1 MKNQN
6 KAYIYAF
13 MTVIIWSTVA
23 SAFKISLQ
31 HLDFLQLLFFSSFVS
46 LIALFLIIVS
56 QGKISSLIKS
66 SKKDYLHSA
75 LGGFLNPF
83 IYYIFLF
90 KAYALLPA
98 QEAQPL
104 NYTWPIM
111 LILLSIPLLKQKIS
125 LKSLLAICIS
135 FFGVFVISTH
145 GNILAFHFS
154 NLNGAL
160 LALCTAVIWAMF
172 WILNIKDKR
181 DELIKLFLNFF
192 FGFVYIAI
200 ATAVFSKITIP
211 NPKALLGASYVGLFE
226 MGITFVIWAKA
237 LNLSE
242 TTAKVSR
249 FIYLTPFLSLI
260 VIHFTVGEEILPST
274 IVGLVFIVLG
284 IIIEQVR

>member
-1 MKNQN
+1 MVYCCICIQN
-6 KAYIYAF
+6 IATTSGFSTAF
-13 MTVIIWSTVA
+13 I
-23 SAFKISLQ
+23 
-31 HLDFLQLLFFSSFVS
+31 FSSFVS

-160 LALCTAVIWAMF
+160 LALCTAVIWALF

-192 FGFVYIAI
+192 FGFVILQWQQQFFQKSPYLIQRLYSELPMLG
-200 ATAVFSKITIP
+200 FSKW
-211 NPKALLGASYVGLFE
+211 NNFRHLGKS
-226 MGITFVIWAKA
+226 
-237 LNLSE
+237 S
-242 TTAKVSR
+242 
-249 FIYLTPFLSLI
+249 
-260 VIHFTVGEEILPST
+260 
-274 IVGLVFIVLG
+274 
-284 IIIEQVR
+284 